1 MHWKGLTMVIFLVA
15 YIDEQGPYA
24 AAFSSRQ
31 DAEAFAE
38 AFDGRVIETTVDA
51 HTEPSPED
59 V

>member
-1 MHWKGLTMVIFLVA
+1 MVIFLVA
-15 YIDEQGPYA
+15 YVDEQGPYA

-31 DAEAFAE
+31 DAERFAE

-51 HTEPSPED
+51 HTESSPED

>member
-1 MHWKGLTMVIFLVA
+1 MVIFLVP

-31 DAEAFAE
+31 DAEAFAKAFDE
-38 AFDGRVIETTVDA
+38 AFVIETTVDA